1 MYEEPGILE
10 QVMWVVLPASVMGV
24 FIGLSVFAG
33 MYFGVSIAL
42 KRWAARAY
50 ESSETRSAPE
60 IIRERYARGEISRRE
75 YEQLREDLEAGSQPL
90 TQPRRA

>member
-10 QVMWVVLPASVMGV
+10 QVMWVVIPASVMGA

-33 MYFGVSIAL
+33 VYFGVSMVL

-50 ESSETRSAPE
+50 EGSDARSATD
-60 IIRERYARGEISRRE
+60 IIRERYARGEISRKE
-75 YEQLREDLEAGSQPL
+75 YEQLREDLEAGGQPL
-90 TQPRRA
+90 THPRRA